1 MIPAAIRPKLAK
13 LIAVLSSDRDGEV
26 VATVRAIGRT
36 LQGAGADFH
45 DLAKAATAEPAAARR
60 ASPPPPPPPPED
72 DATSM
77 TWADCARWC
86 RAHAYRLSPKEAEF
100 VRDMAISL
108 RVERREPTERQGKW
122 LRAIHARL
130 RRSEA
135 DAW

>member
-36 LQGAGADFH
+36 LKGAGADFH

-60 ASPPPPPPPPED
+60 ASPPPPED
-72 DATSM
+72 EAEPM
-77 TWADCARWC
+77 TWADCAYWC
-86 RAHAYRLSPKEAEF
+86 KVRAHRLSPKEAEF

-108 RVERREPTERQGKW
+108 RVGRREPTERQGRW
-122 LRAIHARL
+122 LHAIYERL
-130 RRSEA
+130 MRSQA
-135 DAW
+135 DGW

>member
-36 LQGAGADFH
+36 LKGAGADFH
-45 DLAKAATAEPAAARR
+45 DLAKAATAEPVAARR
-60 ASPPPPPPPPED
+60 TAPPPPPPPEEE
-72 DATSM
+72 ASSM

-86 RAHAYRLSPKEAEF
+86 RARAYRLSPKEAEF
-100 VRDMAISL
+100 VRDMAHKL
-108 RVERREPTERQGKW
+108 RFRTDEPTERQGKW

-130 RRSEA
+130 LWGET
-135 DAW
+135 DAG